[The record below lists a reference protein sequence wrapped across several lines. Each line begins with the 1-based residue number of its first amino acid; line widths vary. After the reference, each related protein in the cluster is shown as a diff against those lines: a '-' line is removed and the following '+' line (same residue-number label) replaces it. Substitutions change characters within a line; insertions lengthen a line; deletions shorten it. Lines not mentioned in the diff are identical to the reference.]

1 MHRRGL
7 IDVFLYQT
15 DHARE
20 RMQDEL
26 KAINSNYRWF
36 KVKPYF
42 HIDEFPYINDRPE
55 DQFRF
60 GRVSRDDPGKFH
72 PAQLWVYETMVAP
85 VLKEGLMLGVDDTI
99 RSKIGREP
107 NWIRAVHAGGIPAQE
122 VYRHSHC
129 IIQMATV
136 FQLPSCIA

>member
-1 MHRRGL
+1 MTWLFDQEREMHRRGL
-7 IDVFLYQT
+7 IDCFLYQT

-20 RMQDEL
+20 KVEREL
-26 KAINSNYRWF
+26 KSINENFRWF

-42 HIDEFPYINDRPE
+42 HSDEFPYINDRPE

-85 VLKEGLMLGVDDTI
+85 VLKEGVILGHRTRISNVTFLT
-99 RSKIGREP
+99 GR
-107 NWIRAVHAGGIPAQE
+107 
-122 VYRHSHC
+122 
-129 IIQMATV
+129 T
-136 FQLPSCIA
+136 L